1 MAEQDTPQAPVSP
14 QAATI
19 LNAGWRPY
27 SGWVVCVAGVAYAL
41 ILHPLLNWAMQF
53 VALMTAR
60 PIPSVPQLDTTL
72 LLELFLILVGYRT
85 IEKVKEVAAK

>member
-1 MAEQDTPQAPVSP
+1 MSEQGTPLVSMSP

-41 ILHPLLNWAMQF
+41 ILHPLLNWLMQF
-53 VALMTAR
+53 VALITER

-85 IEKVKEVAAK
+85 IEKVKDVATK